1 MDVALFSKI
10 LVTRVKAFMM
20 RSGHSRPDFAF
31 RLSVAEKPQA
41 AAIRA
46 EVRIR

>member
-10 LVTRVKAFMM
+10 LVTRVKAFMV
-20 RSGHSRPDFAF
+20 RSGHSPTSRPG
-31 RLSVAEKPQA
+31 SVAEKPQA

-46 EVRIR
+46 EARIR